1 MYSENR
7 FTTMNRRDFL
17 RLGGAGLAGAT
28 LLGTAGGRVLA
39 QTDSSLK
46 AKFETAARKY
56 KVPVELLLAMCYYN
70 TLWEMPPPSA
80 SAYRKGDP
88 EGRGDYG
95 IMQLTQNPS
104 RNTLGKAAKL
114 TGLSKARLKNDRS
127 ANIEG
132 GAAFLSHLVGKTK
145 PKRLDGWQEALN
157 QYADTNL
164 YASQVYGV
172 LKGGASLTISTGER
186 LKLSPQDVEVPQV
199 YTPQSGTTNYPLAVC
214 RPAAS
219 CNYTN
224 SNRETSYDI
233 RKVVIHVAEG
243 SYSSVNPQWMD
254 RACVASFGPRQ

>member
-1 MYSENR
+1 MLGLAAQMGRWAPMRAERFGARLPRHQEQGLRRTLASEKGQREGNMHSENR

-56 KVPVELLLAMCYYN
+56 KVPVELLLAMGYYN

-104 RNTLGKAAKL
+104 RNTLGQGREANWSL
-114 TGLSKARLKNDRS
+114 QSSTQERSHCQHRGRRGLP
-127 ANIEG
+127 
-132 GAAFLSHLVGKTK
+132 V
-145 PKRLDGWQEALN
+145 
-157 QYADTNL
+157 
-164 YASQVYGV
+164 
-172 LKGGASLTISTGER
+172 
-186 LKLSPQDVEVPQV
+186 
-199 YTPQSGTTNYPLAVC
+199 
-214 RPAAS
+214 RPG
-219 CNYTN
+219 
-224 SNRETSYDI
+224 R
-233 RKVVIHVAEG
+233 
-243 SYSSVNPQWMD
+243 
-254 RACVASFGPRQ
+254 